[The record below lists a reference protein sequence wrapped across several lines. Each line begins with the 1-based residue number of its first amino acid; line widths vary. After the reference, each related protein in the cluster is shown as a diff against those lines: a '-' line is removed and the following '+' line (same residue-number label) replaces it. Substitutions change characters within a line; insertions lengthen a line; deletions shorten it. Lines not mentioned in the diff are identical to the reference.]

1 MLESQPHTHIDIAI
15 ADREKRGVAFW
26 SLMAAILLTTTKI
39 LVGVWTNSLGILAEA
54 AHSALDLVAAAM
66 TLWAVRMSSVPA
78 DPEHPYGHGKF
89 ENLSA
94 LFETL
99 LLLGTCVWIIYA
111 SCGRLFFGV
120 AEKVDPS
127 PWAFAVIVV
136 SIVVDISRSRALKKA
151 AVKYNSQAL
160 EADALHFSTD
170 VWSSLVVFF
179 GLACVFAAQKFQM
192 AWLEKADSIA
202 ALCVAGIVVWVSMQL
217 GKKSI
222 DDLLDSVPKGLQGE
236 VENAVRQVA
245 GVGDIRK
252 LRLRRSGPEVF
263 ADVTIAVERAVPFE
277 KVHEISEGV
286 EAAVRTV
293 LPEADVVVHEEPI
306 ASDAEDLTTKVRV
319 LATRHGVSAHG
330 IRIYEEQGQ
339 RWLEMHLEVNE
350 SLTLDEAHRQSTEF
364 EAALREAIPGLE
376 RIVTHIEPAGD
387 STSTIRAEPVGERK
401 IRQVLEQFRLE
412 RRIVFD
418 PHDLRVQQTGGEL
431 TVSLHCTLAP
441 STSITDAHEFT
452 VRLEDFLHKHVPRL
466 GRVLIHVEPQ
476 E

>member
-1 MLESQPHTHIDIAI
+1 MSDFQPKIHVDIAR

-26 SLMAAILLTTTKI
+26 SLMAAVLLTTIKVV
-39 LVGVWTNSLGILAEA
+39 VGLSTNSLGILAEA

-66 TLWAVRMSSVPA
+66 TLWAVRMSSQPA
-78 DPEHPYGHGKF
+78 DREHSYGHGKF

-99 LLLGTCVWIIYA
+99 LLLVTCVWIIYE
-111 SCGRLFFGV
+111 SCHRLFFH
-120 AEKVDPS
+120 AEVEVFPNF
-127 PWAFAVIVV
+127 WAFLVIGI
-136 SIVVDISRSRALKKA
+136 SIAVDITRSRALKKA

-179 GLACVFAAQKFQM
+179 GLICVLIAQRLNM
-192 AWLEKADSIA
+192 DWLKKADSVA
-202 ALCVAGIVVWVSMQL
+202 ALCVGGIVVWVSIQL

-222 DDLLDSVPKGLQGE
+222 DDLLDSVPKGLHGK
-236 VENAVRQVA
+236 VEDAVRQVA
-245 GVGDIRK
+245 GLGEIRK

-263 ADVTIAVERAVPFE
+263 ADVTITVERAVPFE
-277 KVHEISEGV
+277 KVHDISDAV
-286 EAAVRTV
+286 EAAVRGV
-293 LPEADVVVHEEPI
+293 LPEADVVVHVEPI
-306 ASDAEDLTTKVRV
+306 ASDAEDLTTKVRL
-319 LATRHGVSAHG
+319 LATRHDLSAHG

-339 RWLEMHLEVNE
+339 RWLELHLEVNE
-350 SLTLDEAHRQSTEF
+350 SLTLDEAHRKSTDF
-364 EAALREAIPGLE
+364 EQALREAIPDLE

-387 STSTIRAEPVGERK
+387 SSSTIRAEPVGEKK

-412 RRIVFD
+412 HRMIFN
-418 PHDLRVQQTGGEL
+418 PHDLHVQQIGGEL
-431 TVSLHCTLAP
+431 AVSLHCTLAR

-452 VRLEDFLHKHVPRL
+452 VRLEDYLRSRVKRL
-466 GRVLIHVEPQ
+466 GRVVIHVEPQ